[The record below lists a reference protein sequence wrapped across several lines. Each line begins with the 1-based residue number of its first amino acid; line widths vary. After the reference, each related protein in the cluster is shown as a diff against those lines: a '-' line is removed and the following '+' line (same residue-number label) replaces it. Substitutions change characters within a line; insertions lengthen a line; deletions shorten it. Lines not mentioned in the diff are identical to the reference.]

1 MGALSPLPSHTPCVL
16 GHMCWTVYGNIYTHF
31 VFSCPSL
38 FFTRDCSKVLVWQF
52 CFSVRSFRLFFF
64 FFSNFYSS
72 FVSAASAS
80 SSFSLLPCVS
90 QYVCV
95 CVGDFCFCLLVL
107 CFVSSVSARHQRQF
121 YQQQFPQFVPSFL
134 PLSVPPSVAI
144 RAALYV
150 VPFSSP
156 LAVVVFISCGV
167 VNLFRATVIYFL
179 NN

>member
-1 MGALSPLPSHTPCVL
+1 MLRHACYSQQTSHTENRLGGCPLPPPPLFLYVYVCGSVCAGVCMAIFTPTLFFLVL
-16 GHMCWTVYGNIYTHF
+16 RF
-31 VFSCPSL
+31 

-80 SSFSLLPCVS
+80 SFSLLPCVS
-90 QYVCV
+90 QCVSV

-121 YQQQFPQFVPSFL
+121 H
-134 PLSVPPSVAI
+134 
-144 RAALYV
+144 
-150 VPFSSP
+150 
-156 LAVVVFISCGV
+156 
-167 VNLFRATVIYFL
+167 
-179 NN
+179 

>member
-1 MGALSPLPSHTPCVL
+1 MAIFTPTLFFLVL
-16 GHMCWTVYGNIYTHF
+16 RF
-31 VFSCPSL
+31 

-80 SSFSLLPCVS
+80 SFSLLPCVS
-90 QYVCV
+90 PCVCV

-121 YQQQFPQFVPSFL
+121 YQQQFPQFVLSFL